1 MLEPHSIVVAT
12 FVSPR
17 ERIWGELAS
26 IRPEGITLR
35 GISLDSFEEFVQ
47 QPLKEGR
54 SEVSM
59 ATAFYPMHRVER
71 VALDE
76 PAGPIPS
83 LADTFHER
91 VGMTI
96 QEYLGIPKAS

>member
-12 FVSPR
+12 FASPR
-17 ERIWGELAS
+17 ERIWAELVS
-26 IRPEGITLR
+26 IRREGVTLR

-47 QPLKEGR
+47 QPLREGR

-59 ATAFYPMHRVER
+59 STAFYPMHRVER
-71 VALDE
+71 IALDE
-76 PAGPIPS
+76 PAGLVPS
-83 LADTFHER
+83 LAEMFHER

-96 QEYLGIPKAS
+96 QEYLRIPKAS